1 MPTDV
6 TLPSSILGMSL
17 FGFLLLL
24 VIAAVCGAIGQ
35 AIAGFSRGGCL
46 ISIVMGFIGAWLGT
60 WLANEMG
67 LPQVLTINIDGQ
79 PFPILWSIV
88 GAALFSLI
96 IGLFTQRMIVN
107 A

>member
-17 FGFLLLL
+17 FGFLLLI

-60 WLANEMG
+60 WLANEMA
-67 LPQVLTINIDGQ
+67 LPQVWTINIDGQ

>member
-6 TLPSSILGMSL
+6 ALPSSILGMSL

-46 ISIVMGFIGAWLGT
+46 ISMVMGFIGAWLGT
-60 WLANEMG
+60 WLATEMG
-67 LPQVLTINIDGQ
+67 LPQVLMINIDGQ

>member
-1 MPTDV
+1 MPTDIA
-6 TLPSSILGMSL
+6 LPNSILGMSL

-60 WLANEMG
+60 WLATELG

-79 PFPILWSIV
+79 PFPVLWSIV

-107 A
+107 V

>member
-6 TLPSSILGMSL
+6 ALPSSILGMSL

-46 ISIVMGFIGAWLGT
+46 ISMVMGFIGAWLGT
-60 WLANEMG
+60 WLATEMG
-67 LPQVLTINIDGQ
+67 LPQVLMINIDGQ

-88 GAALFSLI
+88 GATLFSLI